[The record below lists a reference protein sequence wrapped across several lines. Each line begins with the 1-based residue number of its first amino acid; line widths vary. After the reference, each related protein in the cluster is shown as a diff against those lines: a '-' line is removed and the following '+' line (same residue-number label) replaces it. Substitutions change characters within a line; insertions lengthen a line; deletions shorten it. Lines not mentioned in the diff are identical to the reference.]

1 MCSIERFPDKAPND
15 DKRIPLDCRVHVKTS
30 ENTKNSG
37 GLWRVMGM
45 DSKEI
50 IPSMAENR
58 IDRVC
63 LVSGYNPCSYLR
75 ANDEVK
81 ELAHQNGLYYWC
93 RFDPLDEGANVQ
105 CSKYLKDKHCAGLFF
120 HPFEENLACS
130 STLFLKFLSSLQD
143 QFRANQFLMIAGG
156 FPLVSQAEQI
166 AHLASNLKIAILAT
180 SAGQMDICGAHL
192 EGALSMMREHSNISV
207 ETSGI
212 YRQDFIEDLVN
223 EFGTKR
229 IKFGSG
235 APGFDMSYEA
245 ARFRWLHGAN
255 MIEVAQ
261 DFLSC

>member
-1 MCSIERFPDKAPND
+1 MMTNES
-15 DKRIPLDCRVHVKTS
+15 PLTVEFVAKTS

-130 STLFLKFLSSLQD
+130 STLFLKF
-143 QFRANQFLMIAGG
+143 
-156 FPLVSQAEQI
+156 
-166 AHLASNLKIAILAT
+166 
-180 SAGQMDICGAHL
+180 
-192 EGALSMMREHSNISV
+192 
-207 ETSGI
+207 
-212 YRQDFIEDLVN
+212 
-223 EFGTKR
+223 
-229 IKFGSG
+229 
-235 APGFDMSYEA
+235 
-245 ARFRWLHGAN
+245 
-255 MIEVAQ
+255 
-261 DFLSC
+261 